1 MELPIYTE
9 SIATKIVDA
18 ALKVH
23 KRLGPGL
30 LEIVYEAYLEYEL
43 KKAGLEVKRQ
53 VYLPIIYDNMIINE
67 GLKLDLL
74 VENLIIIELKA
85 VEKVNPLW
93 QAQIISHLKL
103 LDKDLGFLINFN
115 VPLIKQG
122 IKRFRKSDKSVDYI

>member
-1 MELPIYTE
+1 MELPQYVEDIG
-9 SIATKIVDA
+9 SKIVNA

-23 KRLGPGL
+23 RRLGPGL
-30 LEIVYEAYLEYEL
+30 LEIVYEACLEYEL
-43 KKAGLEVKRQ
+43 KKIGLEVKRQ
-53 VYLPIIYDNMIINE
+53 VYIPIIYDDMVFNE

-74 VENLIIIELKA
+74 VEDLIIIELKA
-85 VEKVNPLW
+85 VEKINPLW

-122 IKRFRKSDKSVDYI
+122 IKRYRKNDRTLED

>member
-1 MELPIYTE
+1 MELPQYVEDIG
-9 SIATKIVDA
+9 SKIVNA

-23 KRLGPGL
+23 RRLGPGL
-30 LEIVYEAYLEYEL
+30 LEIVYEACLEYEL
-43 KKAGLEVKRQ
+43 KKIGLEVKRQ
-53 VYLPIIYDNMIINE
+53 VYIPIIYDDMVFNE

-74 VENLIIIELKA
+74 VEDLIIIELKA
-85 VEKVNPLW
+85 VEKINPLW

-122 IKRFRKSDKSVDYI
+122 IKRYRKNDRSFED

>member
-1 MELPIYTE
+1 MELPKYVEDIG
-9 SIATKIVDA
+9 SKIVNA

-23 KRLGPGL
+23 RRLGPGL
-30 LEIVYEAYLEYEL
+30 LEIVYEACLEYEL
-43 KKAGLEVKRQ
+43 KKIGLEVKRQ
-53 VYLPIIYDNMIINE
+53 VYIPIIYDDMVFNE

-74 VENLIIIELKA
+74 VEDLIIIELKA
-85 VEKVNPLW
+85 VEKINPLW

-122 IKRFRKSDKSVDYI
+122 IKRYRKNDRSFED